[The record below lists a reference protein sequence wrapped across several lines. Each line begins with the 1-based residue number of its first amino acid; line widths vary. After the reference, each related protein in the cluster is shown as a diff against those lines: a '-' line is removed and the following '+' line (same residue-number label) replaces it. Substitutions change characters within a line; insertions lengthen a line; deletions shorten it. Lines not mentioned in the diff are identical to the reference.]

1 MDVFKVTEL
10 EEFSPQSMI
19 KKVPISDEK
28 GNVILLFFGANQEL
42 PLHKHQNSHEL
53 FYVIEGEGMLMTG
66 SEEQGVK
73 GGDLAL
79 APAGVMHGLKTDQS
93 RMKVLAVQ
101 TPRP

>member
-1 MDVFKVTEL
+1 MDVFKVREL
-10 EEFSPQSMI
+10 EEFSPQSMV

-28 GNVILLFFGANQEL
+28 CNVILLFFDTNQEL

-53 FYVIEGEGMLMTG
+53 FYVIEGEGTLMRG

-73 GGDLAL
+73 GGDLTL
-79 APAGVMHGLKTDQS
+79 APAGVMHGLRTAQN

>member
-10 EEFSPQSMI
+10 AEFSSQSMV
-19 KKVPISDEK
+19 KKIPISDEK
-28 GNVILLFFGANQEL
+28 CNVILLFFNANQEL
-42 PLHKHQNSHEL
+42 PLHKHANSHEL
-53 FYVIEGEGMLMTG
+53 FYVIEGEGTLMSE

-79 APAGVMHGLKTDQS
+79 APAGVMHGLRTAQS